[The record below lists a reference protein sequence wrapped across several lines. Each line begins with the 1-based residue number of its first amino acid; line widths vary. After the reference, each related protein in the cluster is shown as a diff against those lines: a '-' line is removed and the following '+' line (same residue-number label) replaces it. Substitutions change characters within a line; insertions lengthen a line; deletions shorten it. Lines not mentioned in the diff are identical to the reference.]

1 MLILTLTEGESVHIN
16 DDIKVIFNDVKTSHV
31 KVAVYAPRDVKI
43 SRGVNHVSDENEN
56 VKSNVLSQK
65 IDAHA

>member
-43 SRGVNHVSDENEN
+43 SRGITHVGDQDEDLA
-56 VKSNVLSQK
+56 SNF
-65 IDAHA
+65 